1 MALLEIRDLRV
12 TFRVREG
19 VVHAVN
25 DVQLTLER
33 GQTLGLVGESGSGK
47 TVTSL
52 TVLGLTRSPTTEIS
66 GQILLDGVD
75 LVALPEDELR
85 DIRGRRVAMVFQ
97 DPLSSLHPMHRIGWQ
112 IVEAIQAHEKV
123 GKKAAR
129 ARAIELLRDV
139 GIPSPEERVDAYP
152 HELSG
157 GMRQRVMIAMA
168 LALDPDLLIADE
180 PTSALDVTV
189 QSQIL
194 ELLAKLQDEKGM
206 ALLIVSHDLGVI
218 AEQTDEIAVMYA
230 GRIVEQGT
238 ADAVID
244 RADASVH
251 AGPARL
257 DPSCRR
263 AAHRSSDAHPG
274 LAAERRQPA
283 AWLRVSPE
291 MLACPAVLPGAC
303 SGARTGRREPPHCL
317 PGGERGPVT
326 PVASAPLLVVE
337 DLVKHFPARGTQRQR
352 GTVVHA
358 VDGVSFTIAPA
369 RDTGPRRRDRLREV
383 DRRPA
388 RDAAARA
395 DRRTHRARGAG
406 HHALV
411 AAEAAAVAARDA
423 DHLPGSVL
431 VAQPAQACR
440 VDRRLRHCA
449 HMASGRAAI
458 SGPRYEACC
467 SASGS
472 TPPTTTATR
481 TSSQGDRGSESAS
494 LARSSP
500 IRASSSPTSPSRR
513 STCPSRPR
521 CSTSSPICVRSSTSR
536 CSSSPTTSPW
546 CATSRTGSP

>member
-19 VVHAVN
+19 VVQAVN

-52 TVLGLTRSPTTEIS
+52 TVLGLTRSPATEIS

-129 ARAIELLRDV
+129 ARAVELLRVV

-194 ELLAKLQDEKGM
+194 ELLAKLQEEKGM

-218 AEQTDEIAVMYA
+218 AEQTDEIAVMYG

-238 ADAVID
+238 SDAIIERPMHPYTRGLLASIPHVDGPRSD
-244 RADASVH
+244 RLTPIPGAPPSGVNLPPGCAFHPRCSL
-251 AGPARL
+251 AR
-257 DPSCRR
+257 PSCRER
-263 AAHRSSDAHPG
+263 VPELEQVGANHRI
-274 LAAERRQPA
+274 
-283 AWLRVSPE
+283 
-291 MLACPAVLPGAC
+291 ACPVV
-303 SGARTGRREPPHCL
+303 REGL
-317 PGGERGPVT
+317 
-326 PVASAPLLVVE
+326 
-337 DLVKHFPARGTQRQR
+337 
-352 GTVVHA
+352 
-358 VDGVSFTIAPA
+358 
-369 RDTGPRRRDRLREV
+369 
-383 DRRPA
+383 
-388 RDAAARA
+388 
-395 DRRTHRARGAG
+395 
-406 HHALV
+406 
-411 AAEAAAVAARDA
+411 
-423 DHLPGSVL
+423 
-431 VAQPAQACR
+431 
-440 VDRRLRHCA
+440 
-449 HMASGRAAI
+449 
-458 SGPRYEACC
+458 
-467 SASGS
+467 
-472 TPPTTTATR
+472 
-481 TSSQGDRGSESAS
+481 
-494 LARSSP
+494 
-500 IRASSSPTSPSRR
+500 
-513 STCPSRPR
+513 
-521 CSTSSPICVRSSTSR
+521 
-536 CSSSPTTSPW
+536 
-546 CATSRTGSP
+546 